1 MKKILIVA
9 LSLIGLICAGCF
21 KAEFDLTVTATGAV
35 NRHWKI
41 MGTAPF
47 ARQIE
52 EIKSA
57 NERLY
62 SDLTVKPIAEGDML
76 GYEFALTYPDIET
89 FARSPGEMYSAHAG
103 KNRGISRRKGWFFDE
118 YDFDFYAEYSRA
130 SLPPEAEFITQ
141 SAFNDVA
148 YDVTIRLP
156 HRVEAHNADTVTGDG
171 RYLSWNLAP
180 ILIHGGERH
189 MNARFK
195 LWHADKAALTAIIE
209 LMLLAATIFFF
220 RKARTE
226 ESEGVA
232 KDLRFKRNVFAGL
245 SVALA
250 IVATCL
256 LIPNP
261 YLQFKSR
268 CDKLRQ
274 LDKKF
279 QGGV

>member
-1 MKKILIVA
+1 MRKILIVA

-21 KAEFDLTVTATGAV
+21 KAEFDLTVTETGAV

-47 ARQIE
+47 VRQIE
-52 EIKSA
+52 EAKA
-57 NERLY
+57 NNEKLFPN
-62 SDLTVKPIAEGDML
+62 LQVQPVAEGDMF

-89 FARSPGEMYSAHAG
+89 FARSPGELYGAHAG

-130 SLPPEAEFITQ
+130 NLPPEAEFITQ

-156 HRVEAHNADTVTGDG
+156 YRAEAHNADSVDAAQKVLT
-171 RYLSWNLAP
+171 WNLAP
-180 ILIHGGERH
+180 VLIHGGERH

-195 LWHADKAALTAIIE
+195 IWHADKAALTA
-209 LMLLAATIFFF
+209 LACFFG
-220 RKARTE
+220 KARAE
-226 ESEGVA
+226 ESEGVV

-245 SVALA
+245 SAALA

-256 LIPNP
+256 LIPTP
-261 YLQFKSR
+261 
-268 CDKLRQ
+268 
-274 LDKKF
+274 
-279 QGGV
+279 